1 MLNLD
6 TLTQLH
12 PETVKAWRVDACLDY
27 KTTPAALALDGKI
40 FTSKPSHPEIDG
52 ARVVALPITGMAME
66 MEKASNG
73 REQLSICVLA
83 ESREELEAIPCCRI
97 YGSKT
102 SKKETGRC
110 YFKGFFDVACKAGEH
125 AGAFLTHTTHLT
137 RVVVLGE
144 TLAADFEEAVLH
156 GRLNAQLWIDSR
168 LA

>member
-12 PETVKAWRVDACLDY
+12 PEIVKAWRVDACLDY
-27 KTTPAALALDGKI
+27 KTTPAALALDGKV
-40 FTSKPSHPEIDG
+40 FAAKPSHPEIDG
-52 ARVVALPITGMAME
+52 ARVMALPITGMAME

-73 REQLSICVLA
+73 LEQLSVCVLA
-83 ESREELEAIPCCRI
+83 ETREELEAIPSCRI

-125 AGAFLTHTTHLT
+125 AGAFLAHTTHLT

-144 TLAADFEEAVLH
+144 TLAADFEEAVLR
-156 GRLNAQLWIDSR
+156 GQLNAQLWIDSR